1 MVAFHPAGEAA
12 GGGGGG
18 GGGEQQPD
26 EQEQDDDDDGT
37 SSVASTALSSARSK
51 GGGAPSAAERF
62 AADHRQKGLR
72 SISLLLEMEDQPG
85 TSPAAFEA
93 ALNELRWHRYHARE
107 WASGVRSVQVRLA
120 ED

>member
-1 MVAFHPAGEAA
+1 MIWWATSPTLR
-12 GGGGGG
+12 
-18 GGGEQQPD
+18 PS
-26 EQEQDDDDDGT
+26 GT
-37 SSVASTALSSARSK
+37 SATDSASSSSRLLRDEDGAAAD
-51 GGGAPSAAERF
+51 GGAPSAAERF